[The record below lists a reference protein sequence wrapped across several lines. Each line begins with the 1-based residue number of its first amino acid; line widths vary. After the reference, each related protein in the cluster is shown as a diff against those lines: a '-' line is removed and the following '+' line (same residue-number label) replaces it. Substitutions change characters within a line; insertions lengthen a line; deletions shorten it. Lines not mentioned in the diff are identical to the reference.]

1 MQTDTD
7 LIQAHRGASFRFP
20 ENTMRAFDEA
30 RLSGAL
36 SIETDLS
43 LLADGTFAIFH
54 DPTLGRTVAGTAPVG
69 SLTAEE
75 ICRLDA
81 GSWRD
86 AAFAGETV
94 PLLDDILGW
103 QAVHGIG
110 LNLEMKIHGDE
121 QNAAAT
127 ALAAS
132 LGQGLTEGIMVSS
145 FDPAFLAEIKVRLPE
160 LPRALI
166 SETVPE
172 DWRDIGARLALEGFH
187 FNHNVVT
194 PAHVAV
200 MHTAGFRVRVYTV
213 NEPDD
218 MVRMREAGVDTVI
231 TDMPERWL

>member
-30 RLSGAL
+30 RLAGAL

-43 LLADGTFAIFH
+43 LLADRTFAIFH
-54 DPTLGRTVAGTAPVG
+54 DATLGRTVAGTAPVS
-69 SLTAEE
+69 SLTADE
-75 ICRLDA
+75 ISCLDA
-81 GSWRD
+81 GAWRD

-103 QAVHGIG
+103 QAIHGIG
-110 LNLEMKIHGDE
+110 FNLEMKIHGDE
-121 QNAAAT
+121 QKAAAA
-127 ALAAS
+127 ALAAGM
-132 LGQGLTEGIMVSS
+132 GQHPTEGMMVSS
-145 FDPAFLAEIKVRLPE
+145 FDPAFIAEIRTRLPG

-172 DWRDIGARLALEGFH
+172 DWQDIGARLELEGFH
-187 FNHNVVT
+187 FNHKVIT
-194 PAHVAV
+194 PAHVSA
-200 MHTAGFRVRVYTV
+200 MHAAGFRVRVYTV

-218 MVRMREAGVDTVI
+218 MLRMREAGVDTVI